1 MEMQKFVI
9 FTKKYKYVIDEN
21 IIKLV
26 IIVIIQVNTEALLV
40 MQFKV

>member
-1 MEMQKFVI
+1 MKMQKFVI
-9 FTKKYKYVIDEN
+9 FTKKDKYIINEN

-40 MQFKV
+40 MQF

>member
-1 MEMQKFVI
+1 MKMQKFVI
-9 FTKKYKYVIDEN
+9 FTKKDKYIINEN

-40 MQFKV
+40 IQFKV

>member
-1 MEMQKFVI
+1 MKMQKFVI
-9 FTKKYKYVIDEN
+9 FTKKDKYIINEN